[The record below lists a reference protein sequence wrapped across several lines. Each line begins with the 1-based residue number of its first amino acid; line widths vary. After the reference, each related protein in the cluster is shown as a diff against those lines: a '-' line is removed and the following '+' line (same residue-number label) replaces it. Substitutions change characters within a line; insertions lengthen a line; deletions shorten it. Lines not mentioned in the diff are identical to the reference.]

1 MHVSF
6 WEQESFYNNIDCA
19 IIGSGIVGLS
29 AAIELK
35 SRYPNKK
42 VVVLERGFLPSG
54 ASTKNAGFA
63 CFGSPTEILDDLIKM
78 SEDEVFSVIEN
89 RWNGLLNLRTLLS
102 DESLGFEQLGSC
114 ELFKKEDEVI
124 YQKTIERLNYLN
136 DFLRP
141 IFKEDVFVC
150 KDELIEKF
158 GFEGIEHIIYNQFEG
173 QIDTGKA
180 MKSLLKLAQEKGVE
194 IINGIEVKSVHQKA
208 DKVVIELNEFNLE
221 VSNVI
226 VATNGFA
233 KQLLPELSVE
243 PARAQV
249 LITAPI
255 EGLKLKGTFHYEQG
269 YYYFRNVGNRVL
281 FGGGRN
287 LDFETE
293 NTSEFKLT
301 SIIQNKL
308 EQLLQD
314 VILPYKKDIKI
325 EMRWVGI
332 MGVGDSKT
340 TIVKQLDENIY
351 CAVRMGGMGIA
362 IGSLIGKEVV
372 ELLDVDKI

>member
-6 WEQESFYNNIDCA
+6 WEQQSFYNNIDCA

-35 SRYPNKK
+35 NKHPKAK
-42 VVVLERGFLPSG
+42 VVVLEKGFLPSG
-54 ASTKNAGFA
+54 ASTKNAGFT
-63 CFGSPTEILDDLIKM
+63 CFCSITETLDDLSKM
-78 SEDEVFSVIEN
+78 TENEVFDIVSK
-89 RWNGLLNLRTLLS
+89 RWVGLLNLKRLLG
-102 DESLGFEQLGSC
+102 ENNLGYEQLGSC
-114 ELFKKEDEVI
+114 ELFTKDDEVV
-124 YQKTIERLNYLN
+124 YQNTIKKLAYLN

-150 KDELIEKF
+150 KDELIAGF
-158 GFEGIEHIIYNQFEG
+158 GFENITHVIYNQFEG
-173 QIDTGKA
+173 QIDTGKT
-180 MKSLLKLAQEKGVE
+180 MKNLLKLARSKGVE
-194 IINGIEVKSVHQKA
+194 IMNGVEVQSINQKEG
-208 DKVVIELNEFNLE
+208 KVVIGLKDFELEAK
-221 VSNVI
+221 NVI

-233 KQLLPELSVE
+233 KQILPELDVE

-249 LITAPI
+249 LITEPI

-287 LDFETE
+287 LAFETE
-293 NTSEFKLT
+293 NTTKFNLT
-301 SIIQNKL
+301 PTIQNRL
-308 EQLLQD
+308 DQLLKE
-314 VILPYKKDIKI
+314 VILPYKKDVKI

-332 MGVGDSKT
+332 MGVGDKKT
-340 TIVKQLDENIY
+340 TIVKQLDNNIY
-351 CAVRMGGMGIA
+351 CAVRMGGMGVA

-372 ELLDVDKI
+372 RLL